1 MIAKAVFQTG
11 IILRFTTT
19 TTSAAFYFIDKGFQP
34 KIHHKIKAVMHNLA
48 MFTLNIVIY
57 VPAYK
62 EDNTH
67 KCL

>member
-1 MIAKAVFQTG
+1 
-11 IILRFTTT
+11 
-19 TTSAAFYFIDKGFQP
+19 
-34 KIHHKIKAVMHNLA
+34 MHNLA

-67 KCL
+67 KCLW